1 MPAGPTPGGG
11 LGRNAYARDRPVI
24 ASRHAVVG
32 PAAARGLGRRISYGI
47 VETRGCCWERR
58 ALATRASGSGLRP
71 VSRESDDPLDGI
83 AARCVEC
90 LCLEWGSIVSVV

>member
-47 VETRGCCWERR
+47 VEDWR
-58 ALATRASGSGLRP
+58 LAAVVGSG
-71 VSRESDDPLDGI
+71 EH
-83 AARCVEC
+83 
-90 LCLEWGSIVSVV
+90 